1 MRQHGS
7 APSSQSVP
15 TPRLSLQKAIRT
27 GLLLAA
33 LPLNTSTAFAQG
45 AGGATSPATAVE
57 IERMV
62 SIASINMCILS
73 KSKVPFMTA
82 MQANM
87 VPMVS
92 YIKEVNGSKISG
104 VKDGQALTSEEVA
117 NGLAMQLLPVVGVR
131 CGKDLPQ
138 DYKKEVTKAEKLL
151 KSQSGS

>member
-1 MRQHGS
+1 MRQHGV
-7 APSSQSVP
+7 APLSQSVP

-151 KSQSGS
+151 KGQ

>member
-1 MRQHGS
+1 MRQHGA
-7 APSSQSVP
+7 APLSQSVP

-33 LPLNTSTAFAQG
+33 LPLNTFTAFAQG

-151 KSQSGS
+151 KGQ

>member
-1 MRQHGS
+1 MRQHGP

-33 LPLNTSTAFAQG
+33 LPLNISTAFAQG

-151 KSQSGS
+151 KGQ

>member
-7 APSSQSVP
+7 APLSQSVP

-151 KSQSGS
+151 KGQ

>member
-1 MRQHGS
+1 MRQHGA
-7 APSSQSVP
+7 APLSQSVP

-104 VKDGQALTSEEVA
+104 VKDGQALTSEEIA

-151 KSQSGS
+151 KGQ

>member
-1 MRQHGS
+1 MRQHGA
-7 APSSQSVP
+7 APLSQSVP
-15 TPRLSLQKAIRT
+15 TSRLSLQKAIRT

-45 AGGATSPATAVE
+45 AGGATSPATALE

-151 KSQSGS
+151 KGQ

>member
-1 MRQHGS
+1 M
-7 APSSQSVP
+7 
-15 TPRLSLQKAIRT
+15 
-27 GLLLAA
+27 
-33 LPLNTSTAFAQG
+33 LPLNISTAFAQG

-151 KSQSGS
+151 KGQ